1 MAPRPRIL
9 VSNDDGYLSEGIQ
22 ALVSAMEPL
31 GEVWVVAP
39 DREQSATSHAISL
52 HRPLR
57 IKEVRERWFHIDGT
71 PTDCS
76 YLAIHHLLKDRRPD
90 LMVSG
95 INHGAN
101 LADDVTYSGTV
112 AAAMEASI
120 LGVPAIA
127 FSLVARGEFDF
138 GPAARFAAQLARAV
152 LSNPVQGRMLLNVNI
167 PGGVEPVGYRVTRLG
182 RHSYGYDVI
191 ENVDPR
197 GRKYYWIGGKDYAH
211 EDVEGSDC
219 NAVHLDK
226 VVSVTPLHLDL
237 TEFRQLDLVRG
248 WSLQGFSQR

>member
-1 MAPRPRIL
+1 MARRPRIL

-39 DREQSATSHAISL
+39 DREQSAASHAISL

-57 IKEVRERWFHIDGT
+57 IKEVKERWFHIDGT

-127 FSLVARGEFDF
+127 FSLVSRGEFDF
-138 GPAARFAAQLARAV
+138 GPGAKFAHQLARAV
-152 LSNPVQGRMLLNVNI
+152 LANPVQGRMLLNVNI
-167 PGGVEPVGYRVTRLG
+167 PGGVEPAGYRVTRLG
-182 RHSYGYDVI
+182 RHSYGYEVI

-197 GRKYYWIGGKDYAH
+197 GRKYYWIGGKDYVH

-219 NAVHLDK
+219 NAVHLEK
-226 VVSVTPLHLDL
+226 LVSVTPLHLDL

-248 WSLQGFSQR
+248 WSLEGYAQR